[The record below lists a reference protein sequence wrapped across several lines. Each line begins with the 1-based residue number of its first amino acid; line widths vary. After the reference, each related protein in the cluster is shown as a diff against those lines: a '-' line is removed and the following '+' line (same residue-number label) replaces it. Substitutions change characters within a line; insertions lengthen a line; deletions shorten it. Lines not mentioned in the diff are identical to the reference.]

1 MGKRIKKDKTP
12 WPTRKAMAQIYEKNL
27 WGGAA
32 DSFYSGEGSHDPTLV
47 IPYVKA
53 VQEFLLRLPRPVRLC
68 DLGCGD
74 FNVGK
79 QLLPFVQ
86 EYYALDIVPE
96 LIQRNQKTF
105 KADNLSFLCRDAAQD
120 ELPQADVVL
129 VRQVLQHLCNNE
141 IQQIISKLSQYRY
154 VILTEHLP
162 WGDFEPNL
170 DIVSGQGIRLK
181 KGSGVDLLAPPFN
194 FRVRDT
200 QEWVSVK
207 PENRKGVLKTVCYTL
222 F

>member
-1 MGKRIKKDKTP
+1 MEKPKRKEKTP

-32 DSFYSGEGSHDPTLV
+32 DTFYSGEGSHDPALV
-47 IPYVKA
+47 FPYVKA
-53 VQEFLLRLPRPVRLC
+53 VQEFLHRLPRPVRLC

-74 FNVGK
+74 FNIGK

-86 EYYALDIVPE
+86 EYIALDIVPE

-105 KADNLSFLCRDAAQD
+105 KADNLSFLALDAAQD

-141 IQQIISKLSQYRY
+141 IQQILSKLSQYRY

-162 WGDFEPNL
+162 RGEFEPNL
-170 DIVSGQGIRLK
+170 DIISGQGIRLK

-194 FRVRDT
+194 FRVRNA
-200 QEWVSVK
+200 QEWVSVI
-207 PENRKGVLKTVCYTL
+207 PENGKGVLKTVCYTL
-222 F
+222 I